1 VKIVVLSRG
10 RYLYSSQRVLG
21 AARARGHEALA
32 LDPFDSWVCLG
43 HGRPSLHGPGG
54 RIPTPDVV
62 LPRIGV
68 SYTFYGLSVLRQLE
82 TMGAVA
88 VNSHV
93 AVARSRDKLRTMQI
107 FTEAGI
113 PTPRSAFVRHPR
125 YIREALDHVGGPPVI
140 VKVLEGAQGVGVLLA
155 ESESSAL
162 SLVETMH
169 QMNQNILLQQF
180 VEEARGRDIRAL
192 VVGGE
197 VVASMTREAVEG
209 EFRSNLHRG
218 GSARALELEPSYRE
232 TAVKAARVLGLNV
245 AGVDMLES
253 EEGPKVLEVNSSPG
267 LEGIERST
275 GVDVATKIV
284 QWIERNALTPSET
297 AGRKASP

>member
-10 RYLYSSQRVLG
+10 RYLYSTQRVLG

-43 HGRPSLHGPGG
+43 HGKPSLHGPRG
-54 RIPTPDVV
+54 RIAVPEVV

-82 TMGAVA
+82 AMGARA
-88 VNSHV
+88 VNTHV

-107 FTEAGI
+107 FTDAGI

-125 YIREALDHVGGPPVI
+125 YIREALEHVGGPPVI

-197 VVASMTREAVEG
+197 VVAAMSREAVEG

-218 GSARALELEPSYRE
+218 GSARALELEPAYRE

-253 EEGPKVLEVNSSPG
+253 REGPKVLEVNSSPG

-275 GVDVATKIV
+275 GVDVAARIV
-284 QWIERNALTPSET
+284 QWIERHALTPPER